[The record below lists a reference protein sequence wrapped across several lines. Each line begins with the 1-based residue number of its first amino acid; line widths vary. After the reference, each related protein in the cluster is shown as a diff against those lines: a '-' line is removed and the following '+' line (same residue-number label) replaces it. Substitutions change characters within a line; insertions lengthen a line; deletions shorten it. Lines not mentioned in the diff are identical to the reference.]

1 MQSSVVDLTSRFM
14 KRRAVTLSSIGI
26 LVALIMGLPF
36 IVMTQAFVESE
47 KYIHDYFD
55 SPILGNWT
63 YLEKPVFPVLLHEF
77 QVPIGQNWSIVCPLL
92 ANNSYHVYIYGK
104 WVDNSSTPKT
114 DYDIYVYNYLGE
126 MESYHTEAA
135 GLPEHLGTTVDDAF
149 FVPRHTGNYTFV
161 IVNDPRESKG
171 AQEATFMLIEDLEC
185 NAWQRHYVEGKDS
198 NDTPVLG
205 TSWAYEFVTE
215 SRRVEVFIKVPE
227 TLDMYEARLYLMY
240 DPTAINK
247 SILNEVP
254 LAWELGLYG
263 NRSSANNMVGG
274 YNVESKEYRG
284 VAYASCEFYGQGMFL
299 NFTSPFSGKNLFHLV
314 FIGEKGSGT
323 IDFLVKT
330 EFNNAN
336 LKPSIAPKK
345 IYPTDNVTVSY
356 MSNSST
362 LKNASLTYS
371 IDSWTT
377 TNTTN
382 MEISNETCTGVIP
395 GQVAGATVNYEVR
408 AFDFL
413 ENMLTANGSYS
424 VKYDSLLNW
433 TRVPKTVAPNENFTV
448 EGRFAPEIGGIP
460 ITVYLSAGNVTRER
474 VCFTLENGT
483 FKAELAPDTV
493 GTWVIYAECDG
504 SSSIR
509 AGESPLMTIV
519 VEEAV
524 LAKYSYYIFG
534 AVGAIIAIGMG
545 LFVRKSRG

>member
-1 MQSSVVDLTSRFM
+1 
-14 KRRAVTLSSIGI
+14 
-26 LVALIMGLPF
+26 
-36 IVMTQAFVESE
+36 
-47 KYIHDYFD
+47 
-55 SPILGNWT
+55 
-63 YLEKPVFPVLLHEF
+63 
-77 QVPIGQNWSIVCPLL
+77 
-92 ANNSYHVYIYGK
+92 
-104 WVDNSSTPKT
+104 
-114 DYDIYVYNYLGE
+114 
-126 MESYHTEAA
+126 
-135 GLPEHLGTTVDDAF
+135 
-149 FVPRHTGNYTFV
+149 
-161 IVNDPRESKG
+161 
-171 AQEATFMLIEDLEC
+171 MLIEDLEC
-185 NAWQRHYVEGKDS
+185 NVWQRHYVEGKDS

-215 SRRVEVFIKVPE
+215 SRRVEVYIKVPE

-240 DPTAINK
+240 DPTAINR

-263 NRSSANNMVGG
+263 NRSSTSSMVGG
-274 YNVESKEYRG
+274 YNLESKEYRG

-299 NFTSPFSGKNLFHLV
+299 NFTSPFSGKNLYHLV
-314 FIGEKGSGT
+314 FIGEKGSGI

-345 IYPTDNVTVSY
+345 IYPNDNVTVSY
-356 MSNSST
+356 MSNSSA
-362 LKNASLTYS
+362 LKNATLAYS
-371 IDSWTT
+371 IDSWKTA
-377 TNTTN
+377 NTTN
-382 MEISNETCTGVIP
+382 MEISNETCTAVIP

-413 ENMLTANGSYS
+413 ENMLAGNGSYS
-424 VKYDSLLNW
+424 VKYDPILNW

-448 EGRFAPEIGGIP
+448 EGHFAPEIEGIP
-460 ITVYLSAGNVTRER
+460 ITVYLSAGNVTKEK
-474 VCFTLENGT
+474 VCLTLENGT

-509 AGESPLMTIV
+509 AGESPLVTIQ

>member
-1 MQSSVVDLTSRFM
+1 M

-26 LVALIMGLPF
+26 LVALIVGLPF

-47 KYIHDYFD
+47 RYVHDYFD

-215 SRRVEVFIKVPE
+215 SRRVEVFIKVPV

-240 DPTAINK
+240 DPTAINR

-274 YNVESKEYRG
+274 YNLESKEYRG

-299 NFTSPFSGKNLFHLV
+299 NFTSPFSGKNLYHLV

-362 LKNASLTYS
+362 LKNATLTYS

-424 VKYDSLLNW
+424 AKYDSLLNW

-460 ITVYLSAGNVTRER
+460 ITVYLSAGNVTREK

-483 FKAELAPDTV
+483 FEAELAPDTV